1 MQTWSV
7 VRYDIDVLAQDWPTE
22 LTGPIPDIED
32 VLARWRAVDGQRF
45 LIRSDGF
52 VDVRVN
58 AFLASARM
66 RVLAGNT
73 NRDYAQSLCLW
84 LNFLQARGR
93 VWSEATEDDVGDFE
107 FWRRTDPNNPVPV
120 GASAFSKDVAA
131 CKKFYSWAAE
141 RFADVADIFL
151 YVDPPPS
158 KRSARVRWLDPA
170 AVDRWRDVGLRGRD
184 RRGRRDRSCRTRNEQ
199 RDVAFFDGL
208 YGTGLRLSE
217 WASVTIDELPTF
229 GADRPFYKCH
239 LADKC
244 AKGGYGHPYW
254 MPRHVLA
261 GMYAYVEGARARAIR
276 GAQDSGRYAELSDV
290 IVGGS
295 AKRTGSVRLPD
306 GNGGFIDRAW
316 NTIGPAL
323 RRRLFRRTHA
333 GLEPLWLW
341 LNENGLPRDPH
352 GWHHTFTEANDRIA
366 AQGVEN
372 FTCTP
377 HMLRHSFA
385 LRWFS
390 VGKLVYSSRL
400 AHLSDE
406 EARDF
411 RVQFGDTW
419 HLVQTML
426 GHRRV
431 ETTRNVYLEPFRS
444 LDVEVL
450 LGQAQGLPVAG
461 LMVELFDSH
470 SMVLGD
476 PLARR

>member
-1 MQTWSV
+1 MHNWSV
-7 VRYDIDVLAQDWPTE
+7 VRYDLDLIARDWPTE
-22 LTGPIPDIED
+22 LTGPIADLD
-32 VLARWRAVDGQRF
+32 DLLARWRTVDRQRF
-45 LIRSDGF
+45 IMRGDGS

-58 AFLASARM
+58 AFLSSARM
-66 RVLAGNT
+66 RTLASTT

-84 LNFLQARGR
+84 LNFLQTKGS
-93 VWSEATEDDVGDFE
+93 VWSEATADDVEHFD
-107 FWRRTDPNNPVPV
+107 FWRRTDPNNSAPV

-141 RFADVADIFL
+141 RFSDVIDI
-151 YVDPPPS
+151 YAGVEPPPP

-170 AVDRWRDVGLRGRD
+170 AVDRWRDVCLRGRD
-184 RRGRRDRSCRTRNEQ
+184 LRGRKDKSCRTRNEQ

-217 WASVTIDELPTF
+217 WASVMVDELPTS
-229 GADRPFYKCH
+229 GVDRLFYKCH

-254 MPRHVLA
+254 MPQRVLV
-261 GMYAYVEGARARAIR
+261 GLDAYVEGARARAVCQ
-276 GAQDSGRYAELSDV
+276 AQNRCIYEHLGDV
-290 IVGGS
+290 IVVGEAMRPG
-295 AKRTGSVRLPD
+295 TVRMPD
-306 GNGGFIDRAW
+306 GNGGFVNRAW
-316 NTIGPAL
+316 NSTGPAL
-323 RRRLFRRTHA
+323 RRKMFRRTPN

-341 LNENGLPRDPH
+341 LNENGFPRDPH
-352 GWHHTFTEANDRIA
+352 GWHHTFAEGNDRIA
-366 AQGVEN
+366 ALGVEN

-390 VGKLVYSSRL
+390 IGKLVYSSRL
-400 AHLSDE
+400 EHLSDQ

-431 ETTRNVYLEPFRS
+431 ETTKEVYLEPFRA

-450 LGQAQGLPVAG
+450 LAQAQGLPVPQVMAD
-461 LMVELFDSH
+461 LFSNH
-470 SMVLGD
+470 SMVRGD
-476 PLARR
+476 PVARR

>member
-1 MQTWSV
+1 M
-7 VRYDIDVLAQDWPTE
+7 DLLAQDWPSE
-22 LTGPIPDIED
+22 LTGPIADLGELM
-32 VLARWRAVDGQRF
+32 VRWRAVDGQRF
-45 LIRSDGF
+45 LIRSDGV
-52 VDVRVN
+52 VDLRVN
-58 AFLASARM
+58 AFLSSARM
-66 RVLAGNT
+66 RTLASNT

-84 LNFLQARGR
+84 LNFLEARGC
-93 VWSEATEDDVGDFE
+93 VWSDATEDDVDDFE

-120 GASAFSKDVAA
+120 GASTFSKDVAA

-184 RRGRRDRSCRTRNEQ
+184 LRGRRDRSCRTRNEQ
-199 RDVAFFDGL
+199 RDMAFFDGL

-217 WASVTIDELPTF
+217 WASVTIDEIPTL
-229 GADRPFYKCH
+229 GAGRPFYKCH

-244 AKGGYGHPYW
+244 AKGGYGHPFW
-254 MPRHVLA
+254 MPRNVLA
-261 GMYAYVEGARARAIR
+261 GICAYVEGARARAVR
-276 GAQDSGRYAELSDV
+276 GAQDSSRYAELSDA
-290 IVGGS
+290 IVVG
-295 AKRTGSVRLPD
+295 ATKRPGSVRLPD
-306 GNGGFIDRAW
+306 GNGGFTDRAW
-316 NTIGPAL
+316 NTTGPAL
-323 RRRLFRRTHA
+323 RRRLFRRTQG
-333 GLEPLWLW
+333 GLEPIWLW

-352 GWHHTFTEANDRIA
+352 GWHHTFAEANDRIA
-366 AQGVEN
+366 AKGLEN

-450 LGQAQGLPVAG
+450 LAQTQGLPVSG
-461 LMVELFDSH
+461 LLAELFDSH

-476 PLARR
+476 PVARR

>member
-1 MQTWSV
+1 M
-7 VRYDIDVLAQDWPTE
+7 
-22 LTGPIPDIED
+22 
-32 VLARWRAVDGQRF
+32 
-45 LIRSDGF
+45 
-52 VDVRVN
+52 
-58 AFLASARM
+58 
-66 RVLAGNT
+66 
-73 NRDYAQSLCLW
+73 
-84 LNFLQARGR
+84 
-93 VWSEATEDDVGDFE
+93 
-107 FWRRTDPNNPVPV
+107 
-120 GASAFSKDVAA
+120 
-131 CKKFYSWAAE
+131 
-141 RFADVADIFL
+141 
-151 YVDPPPS
+151 
-158 KRSARVRWLDPA
+158 
-170 AVDRWRDVGLRGRD
+170 
-184 RRGRRDRSCRTRNEQ
+184 
-199 RDVAFFDGL
+199 
-208 YGTGLRLSE
+208 RLSE
-217 WASVTIDELPTF
+217 WASVTIDELPTL

-276 GAQDSGRYAELSDV
+276 GAQDSGRYAVLSDT
-290 IVGGS
+290 IEVGD
-295 AKRTGSVRLPD
+295 AKRLGSVRLSD

-316 NTIGPAL
+316 NITSPAL
-323 RRRLFRRTHA
+323 RRRLFRRTPA

-352 GWHHTFTEANDRIA
+352 GWHHTFAEANDRIA
-366 AQGVEN
+366 AQGVEY

-400 AHLSDE
+400 GHLSDE

-431 ETTRNVYLEPFRS
+431 ETTRDVYLEPFRT

-450 LGQAQGLPVAG
+450 LAQTQGLPVSG
-461 LMVELFDSH
+461 LLAELFDNH

-476 PLARR
+476 PVARR

>member
-7 VRYDIDVLAQDWPTE
+7 VRYDMDLLAQDWPSE
-22 LTGPIPDIED
+22 LTGPIADLGELM
-32 VLARWRAVDGQRF
+32 VRWRAVDGQRF
-45 LIRSDGF
+45 LIRSDGV
-52 VDVRVN
+52 VDLRVN
-58 AFLASARM
+58 AFLSSARM
-66 RVLAGNT
+66 RTLASNT

-84 LNFLQARGR
+84 LNFLEARGC
-93 VWSEATEDDVGDFE
+93 VWSDATEDDVDDFE

-120 GASAFSKDVAA
+120 GASTFSKDVAA

-184 RRGRRDRSCRTRNEQ
+184 LRGRRDRSCRTRNEQ
-199 RDVAFFDGL
+199 RDMAFFDGL

-217 WASVTIDELPTF
+217 WASVTIDEIPTL
-229 GADRPFYKCH
+229 GAGRPFYRCH

-244 AKGGYGHPYW
+244 AKGGYGHPFW
-254 MPRHVLA
+254 MPRNVLA
-261 GMYAYVEGARARAIR
+261 GICAYVEGARARAVR
-276 GAQDSGRYAELSDV
+276 GAQDSSRYAELSDA
-290 IVGGS
+290 IVVG
-295 AKRTGSVRLPD
+295 ATKRPGSVRLPD
-306 GNGGFIDRAW
+306 GNGGFTDRAW
-316 NTIGPAL
+316 NTTGPAL
-323 RRRLFRRTHA
+323 RRRLFRRTQG
-333 GLEPLWLW
+333 GLEPIWLW

-352 GWHHTFTEANDRIA
+352 GWHHTFAEANDRIA
-366 AQGVEN
+366 AKGLEN

-450 LGQAQGLPVAG
+450 LAQTQGLPVSG
-461 LMVELFDSH
+461 LLAELFDSH

-476 PLARR
+476 PVARR

>member
-7 VRYDIDVLAQDWPTE
+7 VRYDVGLLAQNWPTE
-22 LTGPIPDIED
+22 LTGPIPDLD
-32 VLARWRAVDGQRF
+32 DLLTRWRTLDGKRF
-45 LIRSDGF
+45 LMRGDGF

-58 AFLASARM
+58 AFLSSARM
-66 RVLAGNT
+66 RTLASTT

-84 LNFLQARGR
+84 LNFLQTRGR
-93 VWSEATEDDVGDFE
+93 VWSEATEDHVEDFE
-107 FWRRTDPNNPVPV
+107 FWRRTDPNNPAPV

-131 CKKFYSWAAE
+131 CKKFYLWAAE
-141 RFADVADIFL
+141 RFSDVVDIYFG
-151 YVDPPPS
+151 VDPPPS

-184 RRGRRDRSCRTRNEQ
+184 LRGRKDRSCRTRSEQ

-217 WASVTIDELPTF
+217 WASVMIDELPTL
-229 GADRPFYKCH
+229 GVDRLFYKCH

-254 MPRHVLA
+254 MPQQVLVRVD
-261 GMYAYVEGARARAIR
+261 AYMEGARARAVR
-276 GAQDSGRYAELSDV
+276 GAQNSGRYEQLGDE
-290 IVGGS
+290 IVVGV
-295 AKRTGSVRLPD
+295 AKRQGTVRLPD
-306 GNGGFIDRAW
+306 GDGGFVDRAW
-316 NTIGPAL
+316 NTTGSAL
-323 RRRLFRRTHA
+323 RRRMFRRAPT
-333 GLEPLWLW
+333 GLEPLWFW
-341 LNENGLPRDPH
+341 LNEDGLPRDPH
-352 GWHHTFTEANDRIA
+352 GWHHTFAEANQRIA
-366 AQGVEN
+366 ALGVEN

-390 VGKLVYSSRL
+390 LGKLVYSSRL
-400 AHLSDE
+400 EHLSDE

-431 ETTRNVYLEPFRS
+431 ETTKDVYLEPFRA

-450 LGQAQGLPVAG
+450 LAQAQGLPVSKMMAD
-461 LMVELFDSH
+461 LFSDH
-470 SMVLGD
+470 AMVLGD
-476 PLARR
+476 PVARR